1 MKGTNIKPM
10 VSIVSV
16 NYDQPEVTCEM
27 LASLR
32 KVTYPNFETLIVD
45 NGSPSTTPYC
55 IKEKYPE
62 ANLIISEENLGF
74 AGGNNIALKQV
85 KGDYVL
91 LLNNDTEVKPDFL
104 DSLVK
109 LMESDKSIGIA
120 SAKIKYYYEDNI
132 IQYAGTSPINPIT
145 SRGRHYGNKE
155 KDIGQFDKAI
165 ETYYPH
171 GACMII
177 RKSVLDKLGLLYD
190 GYFLYYE
197 EYDFAERV
205 RQAGYKIYFQPNSEI
220 LHKESI
226 STGKNSPLKT
236 YYMNRNRLLFLRR
249 NVKGIT
255 FWLAMSYYFLISF
268 PKNTIKYLFNKEHLS
283 ALYRG
288 IFWNFQ
294 NYNIHKNEK
303 LTSKTRQL
311 WV

>member
-1 MKGTNIKPM
+1 MQNQSKHPM

-27 LASLR
+27 LESLR

-45 NGSPSTTPYC
+45 NASPNSVPDS

-62 ANLIISEENLGF
+62 VQLMISDKNLGF
-74 AGGNNIALKQV
+74 AGGNNIALKQA

-104 DSLVK
+104 DSLVE
-109 LMESDKSIGIA
+109 LMESDKKIGIV
-120 SAKIKYYYEDNI
+120 SSKIRYFYEDNI
-132 IQYAGTSPINPIT
+132 IQYAGMPPLNQIT
-145 SRGRHYGNKE
+145 SRGGSDGDKE
-155 KDIGQFDKAI
+155 IDNGQYDEVK
-165 ETYYPH
+165 ETFYAH
-171 GACMII
+171 GACMMI
-177 RKSVLDKLGLLYD
+177 RKSILEELGLLYE

-205 RQAGYKIYFQPNSEI
+205 RRAGYTIYYQPNSVI

-236 YYMNRNRLLFLRR
+236 YYLNRNRVLFLRR
-249 NVKGIT
+249 NSHGII
-255 FWLAMSYYFLISF
+255 FLLALIYFYTISL
-268 PKNTIKYLFNKEHLS
+268 PKNTFKYLFNKAHLF

-288 IFWNFQ
+288 VAWNMSHFD
-294 NYNIHKNEK
+294 IHKNPE
-303 LTSKTRQL
+303 L
-311 WV
+311 